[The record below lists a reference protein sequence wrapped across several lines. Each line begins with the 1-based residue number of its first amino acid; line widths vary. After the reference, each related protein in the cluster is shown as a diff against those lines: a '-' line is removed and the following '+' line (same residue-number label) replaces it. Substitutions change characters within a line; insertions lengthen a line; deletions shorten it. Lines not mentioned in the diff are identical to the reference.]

1 MFSTLLPSQQVSPTP
16 SQPPNLQGNTIT
28 FSFLLGI
35 YASFTYSVFTSEHH
49 SSSSTSCNT
58 PHAMSTP
65 SKILPSAVPSA
76 NSGNHS
82 DLTVKGVDSP
92 PSPYPHTPT
101 PAISNLPPLFL
112 KHRHI
117 PAVPQISLPLAYR
130 QDKYFIWSICV
141 CIQCLVFLC
150 LHVPGV
156 SGYMSI

>member
-35 YASFTYSVFTSEHH
+35 YPSFTYSVFTSEHH

-58 PHAMSTP
+58 PHTMSTP

-82 DLTVKGVDSP
+82 DLTMKGV
-92 PSPYPHTPT
+92 
-101 PAISNLPPLFL
+101 A
-112 KHRHI
+112 
-117 PAVPQISLPLAYR
+117 SLPHLTHTHQPLLSATSPHSSSNTDTYLPFH
-130 QDKYFIWSICV
+130 KYLCPWLIGKTNILSGLFV
-141 CIQCLVFLC
+141 YVFN
-150 LHVPGV
+150 V
-156 SGYMSI
+156 